1 MSLYAVRQALK
12 NLCPDFVLERYYD
25 LRARMWVNRSFTKR
39 KEGVSINAIE
49 IETVNRC
56 NGICP
61 FCPVN
66 VNQPQRP
73 YAKMSDELFRK
84 IIDELSEMNYSGVVS
99 IYSNNEPFL
108 DERIIDFHKYAS
120 EKLPNARFCLYTNGS
135 LLTFEKFIEIMPYL
149 DQLVI
154 DNYNDQKEINSP
166 ELKKIYDYIQ
176 GDKKLSSRVNF
187 SFRLQNE
194 VLTSRGGQS
203 PNKQGMNDTRFVNVL
218 CSLPF
223 RQLVIRPTGEVS
235 LCCNDALGK
244 YTMGDLR
251 TQSIVEVWNS
261 EKYKA
266 LRQEMLK
273 NGRKNLELCCNC
285 DSIFTNTHYVS
296 KRTRP

>member
-1 MSLYAVRQALK
+1 
-12 NLCPDFVLERYYD
+12 
-25 LRARMWVNRSFTKR
+25 
-39 KEGVSINAIE
+39 
-49 IETVNRC
+49 
-56 NGICP
+56 
-61 FCPVN
+61 
-66 VNQPQRP
+66 
-73 YAKMSDELFRK
+73 
-84 IIDELSEMNYSGVVS
+84 
-99 IYSNNEPFL
+99 
-108 DERIIDFHKYAS
+108 
-120 EKLPNARFCLYTNGS
+120 
-135 LLTFEKFIEIMPYL
+135 MPYL

-176 GDKKLSSRVNF
+176 GDKKLSRRVNF